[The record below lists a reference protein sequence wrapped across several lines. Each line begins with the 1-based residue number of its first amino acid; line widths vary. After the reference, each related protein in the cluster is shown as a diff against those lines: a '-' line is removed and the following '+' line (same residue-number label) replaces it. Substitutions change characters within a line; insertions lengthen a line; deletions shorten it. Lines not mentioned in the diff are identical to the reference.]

1 MKTFFWTT
9 IFWILVFFW
18 FFGYI
23 KWFNQDLGTTI
34 FSYIVKTEVCVEKEC
49 PEVECPEVECDGT
62 GSWNITS
69 DKSDS
74 ITIRLDEIKKQIKE
88 INEKLDIQSSN
99 APDAVSVSLKT
110 TKKTN
115 IWIFPLDWS
124 EHKQYTMPAS
134 DDILKDTLNVLFDKT
149 AFKLKWTKLDNDW
162 NLAITLERDF
172 DVAFGWSAM
181 VEQVRNTIEKTATQF
196 SQIKKIT
203 ILPEEVLQP

>member
-9 IFWILVFFW
+9 IFWLFVFFG

-23 KWFNQDLGTTI
+23 KWFNQDLGTRF
-34 FSYIVKTEVCVEKEC
+34 FSYIVKTEVCVQQEC
-49 PEVECPEVECDGT
+49 PDINEAISLEDWEVISLSNSNSVET
-62 GSWNITS
+62 
-69 DKSDS
+69 K
-74 ITIRLDEIKKQIKE
+74 LDEIKNQIKE

-110 TKKTN
+110 TKRTN

-124 EHKQYTMPAS
+124 EHKQYIMPAS
-134 DDILKDTLNVLFDKT
+134 DDILKDTLNILFEKS
-149 AFKLKWTKLDNDW
+149 AFKLKGTRLDNDG

-172 DVAFGWSAM
+172 DVAFWWSAM
-181 VEQVRNTIEKTATQF
+181 VEQVKTSIEKTATQF
-196 SQIKKIT
+196 PQIKKIT

>member
-9 IFWILVFFW
+9 IFWLFVFFG

-23 KWFNQDLGTTI
+23 KWFNQDFGTKF
-34 FSYIVKTEVCVEKEC
+34 FSYIVKTEVCVQQEC
-49 PEVECPEVECDGT
+49 PEINEAISLEDWEVISLSNSNSVET
-62 GSWNITS
+62 
-69 DKSDS
+69 K
-74 ITIRLDEIKKQIKE
+74 LDEIKNQIKE

-110 TKKTN
+110 TKRTN

-124 EHKQYTMPAS
+124 EHKQYIMPAS
-134 DDILKDTLNVLFDKT
+134 DDILKDTLNILFEKS
-149 AFKLKWTKLDNDW
+149 AFKLKGTRLDNDG

-172 DVAFGWSAM
+172 DVAFWWSAM
-181 VEQVRNTIEKTATQF
+181 VEQVKTSIEKTATQF
-196 SQIKKIT
+196 PQIKKIT